1 MAETRL
7 CPNCKEIMKP
17 CCYAVGKQDGTER
30 LENKI
35 FSYDGSVI
43 LGKLV
48 VCTKCGQLSIV
59 RYWWN
64 TSFKAEIGGK
74 YEEYYWR
81 NESVR
86 TNTN

>member
-43 LGKLV
+43 FGKLV

-59 RYWWN
+59 RY
-64 TSFKAEIGGK
+64 
-74 YEEYYWR
+74 
-81 NESVR
+81 
-86 TNTN
+86 

>member
-43 LGKLV
+43 IGKLV

-59 RYWWN
+59 RY
-64 TSFKAEIGGK
+64 
-74 YEEYYWR
+74 
-81 NESVR
+81 
-86 TNTN
+86 